1 MLNKNAA
8 ERITLEVVQSHP
20 YLSEDTRKIG
30 RKSSNRKISLLPS
43 SKDIEKHIKTVNAI
57 FDLLTYLLKLVDLIL
72 LVSKKL
78 FRKKKDTNKGPKYVL
93 FTPEQFHYFL
103 LVAVAYRII
112 DSSVLCQ

>member
-72 LVSKKL
+72 LVSKKIIQKKEGYKQRAQVRFVHTRAVSL
-78 FRKKKDTNKGPKYVL
+78 FP
-93 FTPEQFHYFL
+93 
-103 LVAVAYRII
+103 AC
-112 DSSVLCQ
+112 SCSV